1 MSHTVKHTPTG
12 AVCTVR
18 AGAGRRF
25 KRLHHKRER
34 ALVRMAL
41 CAGVDADF
49 RFTAA
54 RTSMTPALCAPRL
67 LEPGRKQG
75 ASVGDGKI
83 DNRHAAA
90 DLRQ

>member
-12 AVCTVR
+12 AVC
-18 AGAGRRF
+18 AGRRF
-25 KRLHHKRER
+25 KRLQHKRER

-49 RFTAA
+49 RLTAG
-54 RTSMTPALCAPRL
+54 RTHL
-67 LEPGRKQG
+67 LGG
-75 ASVGDGKI
+75 GKMYRRDAI
-83 DNRHAAA
+83 LA